1 VRQNRLSEFLIAPL
15 GSLYGV
21 LAQTRTNF
29 YRKDW
34 LKSAKLGL
42 PVVSIGNITVGGT
55 GKTPLVRFVSLALT
69 EQNHRVCILT
79 RGYKRANPNGR
90 VFVSDG
96 EQILADARTSGDEPF
111 DLARKL
117 LGIAAVIADKNRV
130 EAGFWAKEN
139 LGATAFVLDD
149 GFQHLRLKRN
159 LDVVTIDATNPFG
172 NGKLLPAGILRE
184 PLSALKRADL
194 IVLTRADLSREISN
208 LESEIKKYNPNCP
221 VLLAKNEIKE
231 LKPLAEFLNLP
242 AKTRNAR
249 NLENDSAFRIPH
261 SALKAAAFC
270 ALGNPAAFF
279 RDLEKVGLKI
289 VAAKSF
295 PDHYAYRQADV
306 EEIERKAREAGAEI
320 LITTAKDGVKL
331 GKIKF
336 GLPCFVAEAETV
348 FEDAEPLLNLLKS
361 L

>member
-1 VRQNRLSEFLIAPL
+1 LRFLLSPISKIFAAA
-15 GSLYGV
+15 SSARSALYKKEV
-21 LAQTRTNF
+21 
-29 YRKDW
+29 
-34 LKSAKLGL
+34 LKSFDLGL
-42 PVVSIGNITVGGT
+42 PVVSIGNLTVGGT
-55 GKTPLVRFVSLALT
+55 GKTPLVRLVAERLA
-69 EQNHRVCILT
+69 ENGHRVCILT
-79 RGYKRANPNGR
+79 RGYKRSNPNER
-90 VFVSDG
+90 VLVSDG
-96 EQILADARTSGDEPF
+96 EQVLADARTSGDEPF
-111 DLARKL
+111 ELARKL

-139 LGATAFVLDD
+139 LGVTAFVLDD

-159 LDVVTIDATNPFG
+159 LDVVAIDATNAFG

-184 PLSALKRADL
+184 PLNVLKRADL
-194 IVLTRADLSREISN
+194 IVLTRADSSREIST

-231 LKPLAEFLNLP
+231 LKPLTEFLNLP
-242 AKTRNAR
+242 GKTQNAR

-279 RDLEKVGLKI
+279 RDLEKFGLKI
-289 VAAKSF
+289 VAAESF
-295 PDHYAYRQADV
+295 PDHYAYLQADV

-320 LITTAKDGVKL
+320 LITTAKDAVKL

-336 GLPCFVAEAETV
+336 SLPCFVAEAETV
-348 FEDAEPLLNLLKS
+348 FEDAEPLLKLLKS

>member
-1 VRQNRLSEFLIAPL
+1 LRFLLSPISKIFAAT
-15 GSLYGV
+15 SSARSALYKKGI
-21 LAQTRTNF
+21 
-29 YRKDW
+29 
-34 LKSAKLGL
+34 LKSFDLSS
-42 PVVSIGNITVGGT
+42 PVVSIGNLTVGGT
-55 GKTPLVRFVSLALT
+55 GKTPLVRLVAERLA
-69 EQNHRVCILT
+69 ENGHRVCILT
-79 RGYKRANPNGR
+79 RGYKRANPNER
-90 VFVSDG
+90 VLVSDG

-111 DLARKL
+111 ELARKL
-117 LGIAAVIADKNRV
+117 LGIAAVVADKNRV

-159 LDVVTIDATNPFG
+159 LDVVTVDATNPFG

-221 VLLAKNEIKE
+221 VLLAKNEIKQ

-242 AKTRNAR
+242 AKTQNAR
-249 NLENDSAFRIPH
+249 NLENDSAFRVPH

-270 ALGNPAAFF
+270 ALGNTAAFF

-289 VAAKSF
+289 VAAESF

-306 EEIERKAREAGAEI
+306 EEIERKARETSAEI

-331 GKIKF
+331 EKIKF
-336 GLPCFVAEAETV
+336 SLPCFAAEAETV
-348 FEDAEPLLNLLKS
+348 FEDAEPLLKLLKS

>member
-1 VRQNRLSEFLIAPL
+1 MRFLLSPISKIFAAA
-15 GSLYGV
+15 SSARSALYKKEV
-21 LAQTRTNF
+21 
-29 YRKDW
+29 
-34 LKSAKLGL
+34 LKSFDLGL
-42 PVVSIGNITVGGT
+42 PVVSIGNLTVGGT
-55 GKTPLVRFVSLALT
+55 GKTPLVRLVAERLA
-69 EQNHRVCILT
+69 ENGHRVCILT
-79 RGYKRANPNGR
+79 RGYKRSNPNER
-90 VFVSDG
+90 VLVSDG
-96 EQILADARTSGDEPF
+96 EQVLADARTSGDEPF
-111 DLARKL
+111 ELARKL

-139 LGATAFVLDD
+139 LGVTAFVLDD

-159 LDVVTIDATNPFG
+159 LDVVAIDATNAFG

-184 PLSALKRADL
+184 PLNVLKRADL
-194 IVLTRADLSREISN
+194 IVLTRADSSREIST

-231 LKPLAEFLNLP
+231 LKPLTEFLNLP
-242 AKTRNAR
+242 GKTQNAR

-279 RDLEKVGLKI
+279 RDLEKFGLKI
-289 VAAKSF
+289 VAAESF
-295 PDHYAYRQADV
+295 PDHYAYLQADV

-320 LITTAKDGVKL
+320 LITTAKDAVKL

-336 GLPCFVAEAETV
+336 SLPCFVAEAETV
-348 FEDAEPLLNLLKS
+348 FEDAEPLLKLLKS

>member
-1 VRQNRLSEFLIAPL
+1 MRFLLLPIGRIFAAASGARSALYKKGIFKSFDL
-15 GSLYGV
+15 GV
-21 LAQTRTNF
+21 
-29 YRKDW
+29 
-34 LKSAKLGL
+34 
-42 PVVSIGNITVGGT
+42 PVVSVGNITVGGT
-55 GKTPLVRFVSLALT
+55 GKTPLVRFVAEKLA
-69 EQNHRVCILT
+69 ENGHRVCILT
-79 RGYKRANPNGR
+79 RGYKRSNPNER
-90 VFVSDG
+90 VLVSDG
-96 EQILADARTSGDEPF
+96 EQILADARSSGDEPF
-111 DLARKL
+111 ELAQKL
-117 LGIAAVIADKNRV
+117 LGIAAIVADKHRV

-159 LDVVTIDATNPFG
+159 LDVVTIDVTNPFG

-184 PLSALKRADL
+184 PLNALKRADL
-194 IVLTRADLSREISN
+194 IVLTRVDSSREISN
-208 LESEIKKYNPNCP
+208 LKSEIKKYNPNCP

-242 AKTRNAR
+242 AKTQNAR
-249 NLENDSAFRIPH
+249 NLENDSAFRTPH

-289 VAAKSF
+289 VAAESF
-295 PDHYAYRQADV
+295 PDHYAYGQTDV
-306 EEIERKAREAGAEI
+306 GEIERKAREVGAEI
-320 LITTAKDGVKL
+320 LITTAKDAVKF

-336 GLPCFVAEAETV
+336 SLPCFVAEAETV
-348 FEDAEPLLNLLKS
+348 FEDAEPLLKLLKS

>member
-1 VRQNRLSEFLIAPL
+1 LRFLLSPISRIFAAASVARSALYKREIFKSFDL
-15 GSLYGV
+15 GV
-21 LAQTRTNF
+21 
-29 YRKDW
+29 
-34 LKSAKLGL
+34 
-42 PVVSIGNITVGGT
+42 PVVSVGNITVGGT
-55 GKTPLVRFVSLALT
+55 GKTPLVRFVAEKLAA
-69 EQNHRVCILT
+69 NGHRVCILT
-79 RGYKRANPNGR
+79 RGYKRSNPNER
-90 VFVSDG
+90 VLVSDG

-111 DLARKL
+111 ELAQKL

-139 LGATAFVLDD
+139 LGVTAFVLDD

-159 LDVVTIDATNPFG
+159 LDVVTVDATNPFG

-194 IVLTRADLSREISN
+194 IVLTRADLNPKISN
-208 LESEIKKYNPNCP
+208 LKSEIKKYNLNCP
-221 VLLAKNEIKE
+221 ILLAKNEITE
-231 LKPLAEFLNLP
+231 LKSLAKFFNLP
-242 AKTRNAR
+242 TKTQDAR
-249 NLENDSAFRIPH
+249 NLEKESAIRNPQ
-261 SALKAAAFC
+261 SAIGMAFC

-289 VAAKSF
+289 VAAESF

-336 GLPCFVAEAETV
+336 SLPCFVAEAETV
-348 FEDAEPLLNLLKS
+348 FEDAEPLLKLLKS

>member
-1 VRQNRLSEFLIAPL
+1 MRFLLSPISKIFAAASGARSALYTREILKSFDL
-15 GSLYGV
+15 GS
-21 LAQTRTNF
+21 
-29 YRKDW
+29 
-34 LKSAKLGL
+34 
-42 PVVSIGNITVGGT
+42 PVVSIGNLTVGGT
-55 GKTPLVRFVSLALT
+55 GKTPLVRLVAERLA
-69 EQNHRVCILT
+69 ENGHRVCILT
-79 RGYKRANPNGR
+79 RGYKRANPNER
-90 VFVSDG
+90 VLVSNG
-96 EQILADARTSGDEPF
+96 EQILVDAQTSGDEPF
-111 DLARKL
+111 ELAQKL

-194 IVLTRADLSREISN
+194 IVLTRADLSWEISN

-221 VLLAKNEIKE
+221 VSLAQNEIKE

-242 AKTRNAR
+242 GKMQNAR
-249 NLENDSAFRIPH
+249 NLENDSAIRVPH

-279 RDLEKVGLKI
+279 RDLEKVNLKI
-289 VAAKSF
+289 VAAESF

-336 GLPCFVAEAETV
+336 SLPCFVAEAETV
-348 FEDAEPLLNLLKS
+348 FEDAEPLLKLLKS

>member
-1 VRQNRLSEFLIAPL
+1 MRFLLSPISKIFAAAS
-15 GSLYGV
+15 GARSALYKKGV
-21 LAQTRTNF
+21 L
-29 YRKDW
+29 
-34 LKSAKLGL
+34 KSFDLSS
-42 PVVSIGNITVGGT
+42 PVVSIGNLTVGGT
-55 GKTPLVRFVSLALT
+55 GKTPLVRLVAERLA
-69 EQNHRVCILT
+69 ENGHRVCILT
-79 RGYKRANPNGR
+79 RGYKRANPNER
-90 VFVSDG
+90 VLVSDS

-111 DLARKL
+111 ELARKL
-117 LGIAAVIADKNRV
+117 LGIAAVIADKNRI

-184 PLSALKRADL
+184 PLNALKRADL

-208 LESEIKKYNPNCP
+208 LKSEIKKYNPNCP
-221 VLLAKNEIKE
+221 ILLAKNEIKE

-242 AKTRNAR
+242 AKTPNAR
-249 NLENDSAFRIPH
+249 NLENDSAFPVPH
-261 SALKAAAFC
+261 FAFGMAFC

-279 RDLEKVGLKI
+279 RDLEKVSLKI

-295 PDHYAYRQADV
+295 PDHYAYQQTDF
-306 EEIERKAREAGAEI
+306 EEIEREARDVGAET

-336 GLPCFVAEAETV
+336 SLPCFVAEAETV
-348 FEDAEPLLNLLKS
+348 FEDAEPLLKLLNS